1 MDKPYKLGII
11 TAKRISAKVKNLIV
25 AKPKFENYLGFC
37 FNDMKYNIW
46 GEIEESQRKTNYQ
59 NLYEGKTVIGK
70 FTYENISFYIIAYD
84 KINGKRKALVIT
96 AQEYERRTE

>member
-1 MDKPYKLGII
+1 MDKPYKLGTIAHKTLTSGI
-11 TAKRISAKVKNLIV
+11 KKYLTNQ
-25 AKPKFENYLGFC
+25 KFTNFLGFC

-46 GEIEESQRKTNYQ
+46 GEIEDAQRKTNYQ

-96 AQEYERRTE
+96 EQEYERRTE